1 MKVELRHFIYIYIY
15 MTFFVKKKLILLKLY
30 SLVLD
35 VKLLIKHVIFFFLKN
50 FIDTKNLTKI
60 FTSVDVID

>member
-1 MKVELRHFIYIYIY
+1 

-35 VKLLIKHVIFFFLKN
+35 VKLLIKHVIFFFFEKLYRHKKFDKN
-50 FIDTKNLTKI
+50 FHIC
-60 FTSVDVID
+60 

>member
-35 VKLLIKHVIFFFLKN
+35 VKLLIKHVIFFFFEKLYRHKKFDKN
-50 FIDTKNLTKI
+50 FHIC
-60 FTSVDVID
+60 